1 MRDAA
6 FVKACELVVEF
17 RKQVG
22 ALEAERDDLRKIVE
36 MVHADLGIQRGDH
49 VGEAISELKKEA
61 SDATARQRMTEV
73 RALKYSAQAE
83 DARREIERL
92 REERDQFRAKLE
104 AATGADHTVPAA
116 VPQHG
121 VIGKT
126 VRHSTGRVGRVMSVK
141 TDWVDGHGWTLYAVQ
156 RSDGV
161 AGSQIWHASNCTI
174 VEERPAK
181 EPETVCWVRN
191 NCEPCDPPGSTHAEP
206 DLTQLHAKG
215 KEAWSDVPNATQW
228 VEDMRGNTEA
238 SHDTPAGKEAAEAVV
253 RDSQMT
259 DTHDCGP
266 NCPPVVPLHPQIIT
280 EDVKS

>member
-1 MRDAA
+1 MRTETFEDLCSVV
-6 FVKACELVVEF
+6 VKQREEIKALREQLQKITREL
-17 RKQVG
+17 
-22 ALEAERDDLRKIVE
+22 D
-36 MVHADLGIQRGDH
+36 
-49 VGEAISELKKEA
+49 EAITEDRA
-61 SDATARQRMTEV
+61 AR
-73 RALKYSAQAE
+73 E
-83 DARREIERL
+83 DAVKRAEADRVRIERL

-181 EPETVCWVRN
+181 EPEPRKHPVPVGGWVRRTAEPGSLFQSKYQIGTIGMVERISADGDYDVRIAGQALTVCWVRN
-191 NCEPCDPPGSTHAEP
+191 NCEPCDPPEG
-206 DLTQLHAKG
+206 
-215 KEAWSDVPNATQW
+215 
-228 VEDMRGNTEA
+228 
-238 SHDTPAGKEAAEAVV
+238 AA
-253 RDSQMT
+253 
-259 DTHDCGP
+259 
-266 NCPPVVPLHPQIIT
+266 
-280 EDVKS
+280 